1 MNVSRVNCNPN
12 FQGRLDAS
20 AQKIFARRMKN
31 LDVANL
37 NIGKNPNN
45 SISVSYNIKPDNNI
59 VTTMYVTDTSKFT
72 NPFVSVPLAKGRVP
86 FNEKLLNLIKT
97 NIAKA
102 EGIQKKYLG

>member
-1 MNVSRVNCNPN
+1 MNVSRVGCNPN
-12 FQGRLDAS
+12 FHGRLDAS

-31 LDVANL
+31 IDFSNL

-45 SISVSYNIKPDNNI
+45 SISVSYNIKPDNKI

-72 NPFVSVPLAKGRVP
+72 NPYVSVPLAKGRVP
-86 FNEKLLNLIKT
+86 FSERLLTLIKQ

-102 EGIQKKYLG
+102 EAIQKKYL